1 MPYAGQQHV
10 YTEENSLEQKNRQK
24 SSPRVLTLYR
34 THELR
39 ENISSVLGQNDTS
52 YLAYSPSSPRDI
64 CELSVKQDPDIILLE
79 TDTEDNGLSVIP
91 TGRQLRLHTCAQLLL
106 ISRSQ
111 DRTAVI
117 QAGTQTFAS
126 GCVFPGQ
133 MPYLHDFIRDT
144 WLGDTPQKILIRE
157 LILSSLTQ
165 AERKVLEILLGAPND
180 LLSSPKTIANQKTS
194 IFHKLGLKNFQEVRH
209 IFRNY

>member
-64 CELSVKQDPDIILLE
+64 CELAVKQDPDIILLE

-106 ISRSQ
+106 VSRSR

>member
-106 ISRSQ
+106 VSRSR

>member
-64 CELSVKQDPDIILLE
+64 CELSVKQAPDIILLE

-106 ISRSQ
+106 VSRSR

-117 QAGTQTFAS
+117 QAGSQTFAS

-180 LLSSPKTIANQKTS
+180 LL
-194 IFHKLGLKNFQEVRH
+194 
-209 IFRNY
+209 

>member
-106 ISRSQ
+106 VSRSR

-117 QAGTQTFAS
+117 QAGSQTFAS

>member
-1 MPYAGQQHV
+1 M
-10 YTEENSLEQKNRQK
+10 EQKNRQK

-64 CELSVKQDPDIILLE
+64 CELSVKQAPDIILLE

-106 ISRSQ
+106 VGRSR

-209 IFRNY
+209 IFQHY

>member
-1 MPYAGQQHV
+1 M
-10 YTEENSLEQKNRQK
+10 EQKNRQK
-24 SSPRVLTLYR
+24 SSLRVLTLYR
-34 THELR
+34 TDELR
-39 ENISSVLGQNDTS
+39 ENISPVLGQNDTS

-64 CELSVKQDPDIILLE
+64 CELAVKQDPDIILLE

-106 ISRSQ
+106 VSRSR
-111 DRTAVI
+111 DRTSVI

-165 AERKVLEILLGAPND
+165 AERKVLEILLGAPNE

>member
-1 MPYAGQQHV
+1 MPYAGQRHV

-106 ISRSQ
+106 VSRSR